1 MEFNFGKIITSFV
14 IILATSANAQTL
26 TYKVSGTVNDNN
38 GKAVELATVNL
49 NNDLVTSTVADGRFV
64 LNNVP
69 KGTYTYKVTFVGYQT
84 VTDTLTVNADCTV
97 NVTLN
102 ELGLQLNEVVVTA
115 KQVQMGS
122 KSVVGEDAIR
132 HIQPKSVSDILQLVP
147 GNLTENP
154 NLNKLSQAH
163 IREIDDDDKN
173 NALGTGVV
181 VDGTP
186 LSNNANL
193 QALSPTRYGSNSGA
207 QGDGMNDQTTAGQGA
222 DLRTVSAGN
231 IESVQVV
238 RGIPGVEYGNLTSGL
253 VVVKTKSGRTP
264 WEIKV
269 QADPFSKLVFAGKGF
284 ALKGGGAIN
293 FSVDWSQSWGDT
305 RRHYLGYDRITATA
319 GYSNRW
325 GGLSFNLKG
334 SFYSNINNRK
344 QDAQYQEQDL
354 HYKNKNIGARLS
366 ANGSWSSSESFI
378 TRVDYNLSAQ
388 VSKSSDEHYD
398 LISNPDGV
406 ITDVREAGIHEA
418 MFKNKSYHS
427 EYRIA
432 GLPINVY
439 AQLVANKYVS
449 IGSNNH
455 TTFKLGAEY
464 TYDAN
469 KGDGLT
475 FDMANPPQAMGA
487 QTLRPRAFKN
497 IPALHTLSGFFSDK
511 LSLAL
516 GTTRTDVEAGV
527 RVSNLFLNADKS
539 GGNSGMF
546 VAEPRVNASI
556 NLLNKHNNSLFDD
569 LSITGG
575 FGLSNKMPTL
585 LYLYPDNVYYDNV
598 SLAKYGDAAKGRLAL
613 VSTDVINNTT
623 NPDLRPAHSRK
634 WEVGLS
640 FRLGQVSGFVTYF
653 NERHTHEFGFSS
665 QLYWANYIKYDVP
678 ATATDPVYNAATGD
692 VSYIYNN
699 VKVTAT
705 KTAMTDMYTWG
716 CPSNNSRSLKHGIEY
731 GLDLG
736 TFKPLRTSLNI
747 NGAWFHVSR
756 TEEQTSLNYIN
767 RNYDYVAVMPS
778 GYGTV
783 KDRVNTTFR
792 FITHIPAVRM
802 IFTTSVQVV
811 WYDGER
817 MVYNDNAGKE
827 RTRTVNYQ
835 GRDYLAVDPIGYYD
849 RKGQY
854 TLWQPQMA
862 NDATLGLMLQRYQTY
877 AFEKDVVKPWALLNF
892 RFTKEIGKIAELS
905 FTANNFTNT
914 RKWHTNKHTLAKRQ
928 LYPDMY
934 FGAELK
940 IKL

>member
-1 MEFNFGKIITSFV
+1 MEFNFRTIAASFFIV
-14 IILATSANAQTL
+14 LTTSANAQTQ
-26 TYKVSGTVNDNN
+26 TFKVSGTVKNSR
-38 GKAVELATVNL
+38 GEAVELATVSL
-49 NNDLVTSTVADGRFV
+49 NNDLVTSTVAGGRFV
-64 LNNVP
+64 LGKVP
-69 KGTYTYKVTFVGYQT
+69 KGTYTYKVTFVGYLT
-84 VTDTLTVNADCTV
+84 VTGTLTVDADRTV
-97 NVTLN
+97 NVTLD
-102 ELGLQLNEVVVTA
+102 ELGLQLNDVVVTA

-122 KSVVGEDAIR
+122 KSLVGEDAIR

-207 QGDGMNDQTTAGQGA
+207 QSDGMSDQTTAGQGA

-231 IESVQVV
+231 IESVEVV

-264 WEIKV
+264 WEAKV

-284 ALKGGGAIN
+284 ALKGGGAMN

-366 ANGSWSSSESFI
+366 ANGSWTSSESFI
-378 TRVDYNLSAQ
+378 TRIDYNLSAQ
-388 VSKSSDEHYD
+388 VSKTSDEHYD

-406 ITDVREAGIHEA
+406 ITDVREPGIHEA
-418 MFKNKSYHS
+418 VFKNKSYHS
-427 EYRIA
+427 EYRID
-432 GLPINVY
+432 GLPVNVY
-439 AQLVANKYVS
+439 AQLVANKY
-449 IGSNNH
+449 IGLGGSSH
-455 TTFKLGAEY
+455 TAFKLGAEY

-487 QTLRPRAFKN
+487 QTLRPRAFKD
-497 IPALHTLSGFFSDK
+497 IPALHTLSGFFSEK
-511 LSLAL
+511 LSLSI
-516 GTTRTDVEAGV
+516 GTTRADVEAGV
-527 RVSNLFLNADKS
+527 RVSNLFLNSGKS
-539 GGNSGMF
+539 GGNNGMF
-546 VAEPRVNASI
+546 VAEPRVNASVS
-556 NLLNKHNNSLFDD
+556 LLNKRNNRLFDD
-569 LSITGG
+569 LSLTGG
-575 FGLSNKMPTL
+575 FGISNKMPTL

-598 SLAKYGDAAKGRLAL
+598 SLAKYGDAEKDRLAL
-613 VSTDVINNTT
+613 VTTDVISNTT
-623 NPDLRPAHSRK
+623 NPALRPAHSCK
-634 WEVGLS
+634 WEAGLS

-665 QLYWANYIKYDVP
+665 QLYWANYIQYEVP
-678 ATATDPVYNAATGD
+678 PTATDPKYDAATGN
-692 VSYIYNN
+692 VTYTYNN
-699 VKVTAT
+699 VNTTAT
-705 KTAMTDMYTWG
+705 KTPTTEMYTWSR
-716 CPSNNSRSLKHGIEY
+716 PTNNSRSLKHGIEY

-736 TFKPLRTSLNI
+736 TFKPLCTSLSI
-747 NGAWFHVSR
+747 NGAWFHVAR
-756 TEEQTSLNYIN
+756 TEEVTSLNYIN

-792 FITHIPAVRM
+792 FITHLPAVKM

-811 WYDGER
+811 WYEGDR
-817 MVYNDNAGKE
+817 MVYNDNSGNA

-835 GRDYLAVDPIGYYD
+835 GRDYLAVAPIGYYD
-849 RKGQY
+849 RAGQY
-854 TLWQPQMA
+854 TEWQPQMA
-862 NDATLGLMLQRYQTY
+862 DDATLGLMMQRYQTY

-892 RFTKEIGKIAELS
+892 RFTKEIGRIAELS

-914 RKWHTNKHTLAKRQ
+914 RKWHTNKHTLGKRQ
-928 LYPDMY
+928 LYSDMY

-940 IKL
+940 LKL